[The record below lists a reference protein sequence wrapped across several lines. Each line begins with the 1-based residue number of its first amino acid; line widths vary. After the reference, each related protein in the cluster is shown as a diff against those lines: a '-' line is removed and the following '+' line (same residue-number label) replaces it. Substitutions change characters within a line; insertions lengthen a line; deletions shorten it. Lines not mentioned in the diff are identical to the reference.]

1 VPKNE
6 SEKSFKISNDQYLND
21 RLYNKISVHVLAQ
34 KLLPEGGK
42 EWRNETQAL
51 GEKIVGPNPEGDK

>member
-1 VPKNE
+1 
-6 SEKSFKISNDQYLND
+6 LND